1 MVSDWCFC
9 WGRVGAIA
17 LLFGSS
23 GMAMSPRPTAD
34 FCSVINA
41 AKLPASSGRGSALCN
56 AIIIAAGPRL
66 VRSRARVVVRVQSH
80 SMLIAT
86 LRTAQGRMLP
96 EMTFV
101 VSDKRID
108 RSSFERYAREIA
120 RQLSAEG

>member
-1 MVSDWCFC
+1 M
-9 WGRVGAIA
+9 
-17 LLFGSS
+17 
-23 GMAMSPRPTAD
+23 
-34 FCSVINA
+34 
-41 AKLPASSGRGSALCN
+41 
-56 AIIIAAGPRL
+56 

-86 LRTAQGRMLP
+86 LRTARGRMLP